1 MKIIIRDIATLL
13 GATVIGDELREI
25 TSFAGIE
32 EATEGCISF
41 LSNGKYKS
49 CLDTTQA
56 SAVLISKE
64 LLPDHPIQS
73 TLIVVDDAYAALS
86 ILMQYVARAT
96 ERHPKGISDK
106 AVIDPSVKI
115 PDQCYIGAYAVIE
128 KGVQLGEGCAIYPLC
143 YIGENCSVG
152 KGTTLYPRVTLYHG
166 TIVGENATI
175 HSGAVLG
182 ADGFGFAPV
191 GDHYEKIPQLGHV
204 VIGNDVEIGANSC
217 IDRATM
223 GETSIGRGTKID
235 NLIQVG
241 HNCQIGNNTVMA
253 AQTGLAGSTKLGN
266 HCRIGGQCGFAGHIN
281 IGDNVEIGAQSGI
294 LKNAETGSRLL
305 GSPAVNASEALRTY
319 ALMNKLPEL
328 YHRINELEKEIKE
341 LKK

>member
-1 MKIIIRDIATLL
+1 M
-13 GATVIGDELREI
+13 
-25 TSFAGIE
+25 
-32 EATEGCISF
+32 
-41 LSNGKYKS
+41 
-49 CLDTTQA
+49 
-56 SAVLISKE
+56 
-64 LLPDHPIQS
+64 
-73 TLIVVDDAYAALS
+73 
-86 ILMQYVARAT
+86 
-96 ERHPKGISDK
+96 
-106 AVIDPSVKI
+106 
-115 PDQCYIGAYAVIE
+115 
-128 KGVQLGEGCAIYPLC
+128 
-143 YIGENCSVG
+143 
-152 KGTTLYPRVTLYHG
+152 
-166 TIVGENATI
+166 
-175 HSGAVLG
+175 
-182 ADGFGFAPV
+182 
-191 GDHYEKIPQLGHV
+191 

-319 ALMNKLPEL
+319 VLMNKLPEL